1 MIPLTDEVSRAVKF
15 TETESIRVVQGL
27 REKNKE
33 LVLSGK
39 ESAANAEDMGSL
51 PGLGRP
57 SGEGNGNPLQHSCL
71 GNPNDRGDWQATVL
85 EGHKRVGCD
94 LATKTTL
101 FLF

>member
-1 MIPLTDEVSRAVKF
+1 MGVGGEDL
-15 TETESIRVVQGL
+15 GL
-27 REKNKE
+27 HNIVTVIIICCLFLGRGGG
-33 LVLSGK
+33 LPWWLSGK

-71 GNPNDRGDWQATVL
+71 GNPNDKGDWQATVL
-85 EGHKRVGCD
+85 EGHKRVGRD

>member
-1 MIPLTDEVSRAVKF
+1 MGVGGEDL
-15 TETESIRVVQGL
+15 GL
-27 REKNKE
+27 QNIVTVIIICC
-33 LVLSGK
+33 LFLWMGGGLPWWLSGK
-39 ESAANAEDMGSL
+39 ESAASAEDMCPL

-71 GNPNDRGDWQATVL
+71 GNPKDRGDWQATVL
-85 EGHKRVGCD
+85 GGHKRIGHD

>member
-1 MIPLTDEVSRAVKF
+1 MGVGGEDL
-15 TETESIRVVQGL
+15 GL
-27 REKNKE
+27 HNIVTVIIICC
-33 LVLSGK
+33 LFLGMGGGLPWWLSGK